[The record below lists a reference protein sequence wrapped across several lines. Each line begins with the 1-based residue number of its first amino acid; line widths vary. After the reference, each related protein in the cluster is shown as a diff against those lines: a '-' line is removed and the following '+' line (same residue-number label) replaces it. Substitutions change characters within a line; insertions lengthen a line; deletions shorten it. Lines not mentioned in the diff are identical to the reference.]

1 MKYVTE
7 RDIHNTD
14 QLNRLLEN
22 LPTFCNAFF
31 LGIEQTTSP
40 LTRLGYAR
48 DLEIFFNF
56 LIQETETFHD
66 YQITDF
72 EKEDLNQ
79 IKIDDLELYMSF
91 LTHYKKATMI
101 I

>member
-56 LIQETETFHD
+56 L
-66 YQITDF
+66 
-72 EKEDLNQ
+72 
-79 IKIDDLELYMSF
+79 
-91 LTHYKKATMI
+91 
-101 I
+101 